1 MLKVLQVKIQKKK
14 KKEAIGLGIRN
25 MPSSTNREQD
35 STDRDS
41 GSTEF

>member
-1 MLKVLQVKIQKKK
+1 MLKVLQVKIQKK

-35 STDRDS
+35 STDRNS

>member
-1 MLKVLQVKIQKKK
+1 MLKVLQVKIQK

-35 STDRDS
+35 STNRDS